1 MSALHLR
8 NYWERYE
15 SSMKNIIGKITACIV
30 VFIVTLF
37 VSSGI
42 YNKGNEEQT
51 TSMGKASLPLVHIT
65 TEGIAYNYLHGLK
78 QEMDGSFFRDTI
90 TPLGEG
96 RTLSFVVD
104 KYGNTIEEISF
115 EVRSIDGTRLVER
128 TKVSDYDDKGDRI
141 RAKVTIKDLIE
152 AGVEYNWILM
162 LRIGDETV
170 RYYTRIIDGD
180 GYHTYDKLSFVKDFH
195 DKTFDKEQARD
206 LVTYMESNT
215 RGDNTTLSLVDIHC
229 SLNQVTWADLNVS
242 QITEPQI
249 VISEIETQTASIRM
263 NYRVQ
268 TIEGTK
274 RDEYNV
280 VEFFRIRYT
289 PDRTY
294 LLDYERTMNQIFDPE
309 ADVYGSSK
317 IMLGIRD
324 SEVQMMESDGGSN
337 LAFVNENQL
346 FCYHAADKK
355 MAYLFSFYDGDDPR
369 SNYDN
374 HDIKILNVDETEN
387 VQFMVYGYMNRGLH
401 EGSIGVQVCTY
412 NGMLNTV
419 EELIFIPYNKSY
431 STLKTDMEQL
441 SYINRNEIFYI
452 YLDGSILAINLRDRS
467 CEEIAQNLQQGSF
480 QVSDTNRMLVWQ
492 NSADAYDCTKLIL
505 MDLNTGDTQEID
517 TSGDNRLLPLGFI
530 EEDLIY
536 GVAQYEDIRM
546 DFSGSVTFPMNT
558 VYIQN
563 ERGDIIKTY
572 SREGIYVTDAE
583 VEDNLITLTRVVRQE
598 DGSYSSTADDQ
609 IVNNLVEEKGCN
621 SSEVVVTQTY
631 EKIVQLVLKNAMETK
646 KPKNTKPLQVLFE
659 GSRELVVEV
668 GNPVSRYYVYG
679 RYGIDGT
686 FTHEAEAINL
696 AYSISGTVVNQNG
709 DYIWKRT
716 TRSTRNQIMAIT
728 GKQRGEG
735 NSDLAVCLETILE
748 FCGSIKNVQPML
760 DRGKTVRQILE
771 ENIKGVTVLDLR
783 GVSLDAT
790 LYYVNQDI
798 PVLVSLEDGSA
809 MLVIG
814 FNELNIVVMN
824 PETGTVYKMGMSDA
838 AELFRQNGNMFVTY
852 LKEK

>member
-1 MSALHLR
+1 
-8 NYWERYE
+8 
-15 SSMKNIIGKITACIV
+15 MKKIIGKLAVCIV
-30 VFIVTLF
+30 VFIITLF

-42 YNKGNEEQT
+42 YNKGNEELT
-51 TSMGKASLPLVHIT
+51 TSMAQASLPLVHIT
-65 TEGIAYNYLHGLK
+65 TRGISYNYLRGLK

-104 KYGNTIEEISF
+104 KYGNEISEISF
-115 EVRSIDGTRLVER
+115 EVRSIDGTRLVEK
-128 TKVSDYDDKGDRI
+128 TKVDDYSDKGDSI
-141 RAKVTIKDLIE
+141 QANITIKDLIE
-152 AGVEYNWILM
+152 PGVEYNWILM
-162 LRIGDETV
+162 LKIGNDTV
-170 RYYTRIIDGD
+170 RYYTRIIDSD
-180 GYHTYDKLSFVKDFH
+180 AYYAYEKLRFVKDFH
-195 DKTFDKEQARD
+195 DKTFDKEQAKD
-206 LVTYMESNT
+206 LAMYMESNT
-215 RGDNTTLSLVDIHC
+215 RGDNTILSHVDIHC
-229 SLNQVTWADLNVS
+229 SLNQVSWANLNVS
-242 QITEPQI
+242 QISEPQI

-263 NYRVQ
+263 SYRVQ
-268 TIEGTK
+268 TIEGKK

-294 LLDYERTMNQIFDPE
+294 LLDYERSMNQIFDPE
-309 ADVYGSSK
+309 ADVYGSNK

-355 MAYLFSFYDGDDPR
+355 LAYLFSFYDGDDPR

-387 VQFMVYGYMNRGLH
+387 VRFMVYGYMNRGMH
-401 EGSIGVQVCTY
+401 EGSIGVQVCEY

-419 EELIFIPYNKSY
+419 EELIFIPYNKAY
-431 STLKTDMEQL
+431 ATLKTDMEQL
-441 SYINRNEIFYI
+441 SFINKNGVFYI
-452 YLDGSILAINLRDRS
+452 YLDGSILAVDLMNRA
-467 CEEIAQNLQQGSF
+467 CEEIAQGLQQGSF

-505 MDLNTGDTQEID
+505 TDLNTGETQEIEAAD
-517 TSGDNRLLPLGFI
+517 DGRILPLGFI

-536 GVAQYEDIRM
+536 GVAQYEDIQM
-546 DFSGSVTFPMNT
+546 DFSGSVTFPMS
-558 VYIQN
+558 VVFIQD
-563 ERGDIIKTY
+563 EHGKILKTY
-572 SREGIYVTDAE
+572 SRENVYVTDAS
-583 VEDNLITLTRVVRQE
+583 VEENLITLSRVVRQE
-598 DGSYSSTADDQ
+598 DGSYTATTDDQ
-609 IVNNLVEEKGCN
+609 IVNNLVEESGYN
-621 SSEVVVTQTY
+621 SSELVATQTY
-631 EKIVQLVLKNAMETK
+631 EKIVQIVLKNAMETK

-659 GSRELVVEV
+659 GSREIAVEIE
-668 GNPVSRYYVYG
+668 NPVSRYYVYG

-696 AYSISGTVVNQNG
+696 AYNISGTVVNQNG

-728 GKQRGEG
+728 GKQHSDA

-771 ENIKGVTVLDLR
+771 ENINDATVLDLR
-783 GVSLDAT
+783 GVSLDAI

-798 PVLVSLEDGSA
+798 PVLVLLENDSA

-814 FNELNIVVMN
+814 FNELNVVVMD
-824 PETGTVYKMGMSDA
+824 PKTGSVYKVGMNDA
-838 AELFRQNGNMFVTY
+838 TNMFRQNGNVFITY
-852 LKEK
+852 MRKK

>member
-1 MSALHLR
+1 
-8 NYWERYE
+8 
-15 SSMKNIIGKITACIV
+15 MKNAISKVIV
-30 VFIVTLF
+30 CFAVFILTLF
-37 VSSGI
+37 VSSSI
-42 YNKGNEEQT
+42 YNKGNEELT
-51 TSMGKASLPLVHIT
+51 TSMAQASLPLVHFT
-65 TEGIAYNYLHGLK
+65 TDKISYNYLHGLR

-104 KYGNTIEEISF
+104 KYGNEISEISF

-128 TKVSDYDDKGDRI
+128 TKVSDYSDKGDSI
-141 RAKVTIKDLIE
+141 QASVTIKDLIE
-152 AGVEYNWILM
+152 PGVEYNWILM
-162 LRIGDETV
+162 LRIGNETV
-170 RYYTRIIDGD
+170 RYYTRIIDSED
-180 GYHTYDKLSFVKDFH
+180 YHTYEKLNFVKDFH
-195 DKTFDKEQARD
+195 DKTFDKEQAKD
-206 LVTYMESNT
+206 LVTYMESNA
-215 RGDNTTLSLVDIHC
+215 RGDNTTLSHVDIHC
-229 SLNQVTWADLNVS
+229 SLKQVTWADLNVT
-242 QITEPQI
+242 QISEPHI
-249 VISEIETQTASIRM
+249 IISEIDTQTASIRM

-268 TIEGTK
+268 TLEGKK

-294 LLDYERTMNQIFDPE
+294 LLDYERSMNQLFDAD
-309 ADVYGSSK
+309 ADVYGSNR
-317 IMLGIRD
+317 IMLGIRE

-374 HDIKILNVDETEN
+374 HSIKILNVDETEN
-387 VQFMVYGYMNRGLH
+387 VWFMVYGYMNRGTH
-401 EGSIGVQVCTY
+401 EGSIGVQVCEY

-441 SYINRNEIFYI
+441 SFIDKNGVFYI
-452 YLDGSILAINLRDRS
+452 YLDGSILAINLMS
-467 CEEIAQNLQQGSF
+467 LTCEEIAGNLQQGSF

-505 MDLNTGDTQEID
+505 MDLNTGETQEIEATD
-517 TSGDNRLLPLGFI
+517 GGRILPLAFI

-536 GVAQYEDIRM
+536 GVARYEDIRM
-546 DFSGSVTFPMNT
+546 DFSGSVTFPMNI
-558 VYIQN
+558 VYIRD
-563 ERGDIIKTY
+563 ERGNILKTY
-572 SREGIYVTDAE
+572 SREGVYVTDVS
-583 VEDNLITLTRVVRQE
+583 VEDNLVTLMRVVRQE
-598 DGSYSSTADDQ
+598 DGNYAATADDQ
-609 IVNNLVEEKGCN
+609 IVNNLVEDSGYN
-621 SSEVVVTQTY
+621 SSEVVATQTY
-631 EKIVQLVLKNAMETK
+631 EKIVQLVLKNGLETN

-659 GSRELVVEV
+659 GSRELAIEV
-668 GNPVSRYYVYG
+668 ANPVSRYYVYG

-728 GKQRGEG
+728 GRQRSEG

-760 DRGKTVRQILE
+760 DRGRTVRQILE
-771 ENIKGVTVLDLR
+771 ENISDAVMLDLQ
-783 GVSLDAT
+783 GVSLDAI

-798 PVLVSLEDGSA
+798 PVLVLLEDGSA

-814 FNELNIVVMN
+814 FNELNVVVMN
-824 PETGTVYKMGMSDA
+824 PETGTVYKVGMNDA
-838 AELFRQNGNMFVTY
+838 TNLFRENGNMFVTY
-852 LKEK
+852 LRKR

>member
-1 MSALHLR
+1 
-8 NYWERYE
+8 
-15 SSMKNIIGKITACIV
+15 MKKIIGKLAVCIV
-30 VFIVTLF
+30 VFIITLF

-42 YNKGNEEQT
+42 YNKGNEELT
-51 TSMGKASLPLVHIT
+51 TSMAQASLPLVHIT
-65 TEGIAYNYLHGLK
+65 TRGISYNYLRGLK

-104 KYGNTIEEISF
+104 KYGNEISEISF
-115 EVRSIDGTRLVER
+115 EVRSIDGTRLVEK
-128 TKVSDYDDKGDRI
+128 TKVDDYSDKGDSI
-141 RAKVTIKDLIE
+141 QANITIKDLIE
-152 AGVEYNWILM
+152 PGVEYNWILM
-162 LRIGDETV
+162 LKVGNDTV
-170 RYYTRIIDGD
+170 RYYTRIIDSD
-180 GYHTYDKLSFVKDFH
+180 AYYAYEKLRFVKDFH
-195 DKTFDKEQARD
+195 DKTFDKEQAKD
-206 LVTYMESNT
+206 LAMYMESNT
-215 RGDNTTLSLVDIHC
+215 RGDNTILSHVDIHC
-229 SLNQVTWADLNVS
+229 SLNQVSWANLNVS
-242 QITEPQI
+242 QISEPQI

-263 NYRVQ
+263 SYRVQ
-268 TIEGTK
+268 TIEGKK

-294 LLDYERTMNQIFDPE
+294 LLDYERSMNQIFDPE
-309 ADVYGSSK
+309 ADVYGSNK

-355 MAYLFSFYDGDDPR
+355 LAYLFSFYDGDDPR

-387 VQFMVYGYMNRGLH
+387 VRFMVYGYMNRGMH
-401 EGSIGVQVCTY
+401 EGSIGVQVCEY

-419 EELIFIPYNKSY
+419 EELIFIPYNKAY
-431 STLKTDMEQL
+431 ATLKTDMEQL
-441 SYINRNEIFYI
+441 SFINKNGVFYI
-452 YLDGSILAINLRDRS
+452 YLDGSILAVDLMNRA
-467 CEEIAQNLQQGSF
+467 CEEIAQGLQQGSF

-505 MDLNTGDTQEID
+505 TDLNTGETQEIEAAD
-517 TSGDNRLLPLGFI
+517 DGRILPLGFI

-536 GVAQYEDIRM
+536 GVAQYEDIQM
-546 DFSGSVTFPMNT
+546 DFSGSVTFPMS
-558 VYIQN
+558 VVFIQD
-563 ERGDIIKTY
+563 EHGKILKTY
-572 SREGIYVTDAE
+572 SRENVYVTDAS
-583 VEDNLITLTRVVRQE
+583 VEENLITLSRVVRQE
-598 DGSYSSTADDQ
+598 DGSYTATTDDQ
-609 IVNNLVEEKGCN
+609 IVNNLVEESGYN
-621 SSEVVVTQTY
+621 SSELVATQTY
-631 EKIVQLVLKNAMETK
+631 EKIVQIVLKNAMETK

-659 GSRELVVEV
+659 GSREIAVEIE
-668 GNPVSRYYVYG
+668 NPVSRYYVYG

-696 AYSISGTVVNQNG
+696 AYNISGTVVNQNG

-728 GKQRGEG
+728 GKQHSDA

-771 ENIKGVTVLDLR
+771 ENINDATVLDLR
-783 GVSLDAT
+783 GVSLDAI

-798 PVLVSLEDGSA
+798 PVLVLLENDSA

-814 FNELNIVVMN
+814 FNELNVVVMD
-824 PETGTVYKMGMSDA
+824 PKTGSVYKVGMNDA
-838 AELFRQNGNMFVTY
+838 TNMFRQNGNVFITY
-852 LKEK
+852 MRKK

>member
-1 MSALHLR
+1 
-8 NYWERYE
+8 
-15 SSMKNIIGKITACIV
+15 MKKIIGRLAVCIV
-30 VFIVTLF
+30 VFIITLF

-42 YNKGNEEQT
+42 YNKGNEELT
-51 TSMGKASLPLVHIT
+51 TSMAQASLPLVHIT
-65 TEGIAYNYLHGLK
+65 TRGISYNYLRGLK

-104 KYGNTIEEISF
+104 KYGNEISEISF
-115 EVRSIDGTRLVER
+115 EVRSIDGTRLVEK
-128 TKVSDYDDKGDRI
+128 TKVDDYSDKGDSI
-141 RAKVTIKDLIE
+141 QANITIKDLIE
-152 AGVEYNWILM
+152 PGVEYNWILM
-162 LRIGDETV
+162 LKIGNDTV
-170 RYYTRIIDGD
+170 RYYTRIIDSD
-180 GYHTYDKLSFVKDFH
+180 AYYTYEKLRFVKDFH
-195 DKTFDKEQARD
+195 DKTFDKEQAKD
-206 LVTYMESNT
+206 LAMYMESNT
-215 RGDNTTLSLVDIHC
+215 RGDNTILSHVDIHC
-229 SLNQVTWADLNVS
+229 SLNQVSWANLNVS
-242 QITEPQI
+242 QISEPQI

-263 NYRVQ
+263 SYRVQ
-268 TIEGTK
+268 TIEGKK

-294 LLDYERTMNQIFDPE
+294 LLDYERSMNQIFDPE
-309 ADVYGSSK
+309 ADVYGSNK

-355 MAYLFSFYDGDDPR
+355 LAYLFSFYDGDDPR

-387 VQFMVYGYMNRGLH
+387 VRFMVYGYMNRGMH
-401 EGSIGVQVCTY
+401 EGSIGVQVCEY

-419 EELIFIPYNKSY
+419 EELIFIPYNKAY
-431 STLKTDMEQL
+431 ATLKTDMEQL
-441 SYINRNEIFYI
+441 SFINKNGVFYI
-452 YLDGSILAINLRDRS
+452 YLDGSILAVDLMNRT
-467 CEEIAQNLQQGSF
+467 CEEIAQGLQQGSF

-505 MDLNTGDTQEID
+505 TDLNTGETQEIEAAD
-517 TSGDNRLLPLGFI
+517 DGRILPLGFI

-536 GVAQYEDIRM
+536 GVAQYEDIQM
-546 DFSGSVTFPMNT
+546 DFSGSVTFPMS
-558 VYIQN
+558 VVFIQD
-563 ERGDIIKTY
+563 EHGKILKSY
-572 SREGIYVTDAE
+572 SREDVYVTDAS
-583 VEDNLITLTRVVRQE
+583 VEENLITLSRVVRQE
-598 DGSYSSTADDQ
+598 DGSYTATTDDQ
-609 IVNNLVEEKGCN
+609 IVNNLVEESGYN
-621 SSEVVVTQTY
+621 SSELVATQTY
-631 EKIVQLVLKNAMETK
+631 EKIVQIVLKNAMETK

-659 GSRELVVEV
+659 GSREIAVEIE
-668 GNPVSRYYVYG
+668 NPVSRYYVYG

-696 AYSISGTVVNQNG
+696 AYNISGTVVNQNG

-728 GKQRGEG
+728 GKQHSDA

-771 ENIKGVTVLDLR
+771 ENINDATVLDLR
-783 GVSLDAT
+783 GVSLDAI

-798 PVLVSLEDGSA
+798 PVLVLLENDSA

-814 FNELNIVVMN
+814 FNELNVVVMD
-824 PETGTVYKMGMSDA
+824 PKTGSVYKVGMNDA
-838 AELFRQNGNMFVTY
+838 TNMFRQNGNVFITY
-852 LKEK
+852 MRKK

>member
-1 MSALHLR
+1 M
-8 NYWERYE
+8 
-15 SSMKNIIGKITACIV
+15 
-30 VFIVTLF
+30 
-37 VSSGI
+37 
-42 YNKGNEEQT
+42 
-51 TSMGKASLPLVHIT
+51 
-65 TEGIAYNYLHGLK
+65 
-78 QEMDGSFFRDTI
+78 
-90 TPLGEG
+90 
-96 RTLSFVVD
+96 VD
-104 KYGNTIEEISF
+104 KYGNEISEISF

-128 TKVSDYDDKGDRI
+128 TKVSDYSDKGDSI
-141 RAKVTIKDLIE
+141 QASVTIKDLIE
-152 AGVEYNWILM
+152 PGVEYNWILM
-162 LRIGDETV
+162 LRIGNETV
-170 RYYTRIIDGD
+170 RYYTRIIDSED
-180 GYHTYDKLSFVKDFH
+180 YHTYEKLNFVKDFH
-195 DKTFDKEQARD
+195 DKTFDKEQAKD
-206 LVTYMESNT
+206 LVTYMESNA
-215 RGDNTTLSLVDIHC
+215 RGDNTTLSHVDIHC
-229 SLNQVTWADLNVS
+229 SLKQVTWADLNVT
-242 QITEPQI
+242 QISEPHI
-249 VISEIETQTASIRM
+249 IISEIDTQTASIRM

-268 TIEGTK
+268 TLEGKK

-294 LLDYERTMNQIFDPE
+294 LLDYERSMNQLFDAD
-309 ADVYGSSK
+309 ADVYGSNR
-317 IMLGIRD
+317 IMLGIRE

-374 HDIKILNVDETEN
+374 HSIKILNVDETEN
-387 VQFMVYGYMNRGLH
+387 VWFMVYGYMNRGTH
-401 EGSIGVQVCTY
+401 EGSIGVQVCEY

-441 SYINRNEIFYI
+441 SFIDKNGVFYI
-452 YLDGSILAINLRDRS
+452 YLDGSILAINLMS
-467 CEEIAQNLQQGSF
+467 LTCEEIAGNLQQGSF

-505 MDLNTGDTQEID
+505 MDLNTGETQEIEATD
-517 TSGDNRLLPLGFI
+517 GGRILPLAFI

-536 GVAQYEDIRM
+536 GVARYEDIRM
-546 DFSGSVTFPMNT
+546 DFSGSVTFPMNI
-558 VYIQN
+558 VYIRD
-563 ERGDIIKTY
+563 ERGNILKTY
-572 SREGIYVTDAE
+572 SREGVYVTDVS
-583 VEDNLITLTRVVRQE
+583 VEDNLVTLMRVVRQE
-598 DGSYSSTADDQ
+598 DGNYAATADDQ
-609 IVNNLVEEKGCN
+609 IVNNLVEDSGYN
-621 SSEVVVTQTY
+621 SSEVVATQTY
-631 EKIVQLVLKNAMETK
+631 EKIVQLVLKNGLETN

-659 GSRELVVEV
+659 GSRELAIEV
-668 GNPVSRYYVYG
+668 ANPVSRYYVYG

-728 GKQRGEG
+728 GRQRSEG

-760 DRGKTVRQILE
+760 DRGRTVRQILE
-771 ENIKGVTVLDLR
+771 ENISDAVMLDLQ
-783 GVSLDAT
+783 GVSLDAI

-798 PVLVSLEDGSA
+798 PVLVLLEDGSA

-814 FNELNIVVMN
+814 FNELNVVVMN
-824 PETGTVYKMGMSDA
+824 PETGTVYKVGMNDA
-838 AELFRQNGNMFVTY
+838 TNLFRENGNMFVTY
-852 LKEK
+852 LRKR

>member
-1 MSALHLR
+1 
-8 NYWERYE
+8 
-15 SSMKNIIGKITACIV
+15 MKKIIGRLAVCIV
-30 VFIVTLF
+30 VFIITLF

-42 YNKGNEEQT
+42 YNKGNEELT
-51 TSMGKASLPLVHIT
+51 TSMAQASLPLVHIT
-65 TEGIAYNYLHGLK
+65 TRGISYNYLRGLK

-104 KYGNTIEEISF
+104 KYGNEISEISF
-115 EVRSIDGTRLVER
+115 EVRSIDGTRLVEK
-128 TKVSDYDDKGDRI
+128 TKVDDYSDKGDSI
-141 RAKVTIKDLIE
+141 QANITIKDLIE
-152 AGVEYNWILM
+152 PGVEYNWILM
-162 LRIGDETV
+162 LKIGNDTV
-170 RYYTRIIDGD
+170 RYYTRIIDSD
-180 GYHTYDKLSFVKDFH
+180 AYYTYEKLRFVKDFH
-195 DKTFDKEQARD
+195 DKTFDKEQAKD
-206 LVTYMESNT
+206 LAMYMESNT
-215 RGDNTTLSLVDIHC
+215 RGDNTILSHVDIHC
-229 SLNQVTWADLNVS
+229 SLNQVSWANLNVS
-242 QITEPQI
+242 QISEPQI

-263 NYRVQ
+263 SYRVQ
-268 TIEGTK
+268 TIEGKK

-294 LLDYERTMNQIFDPE
+294 LLDYERSMNQIFDPE
-309 ADVYGSSK
+309 ADVYGSNK

-355 MAYLFSFYDGDDPR
+355 LAYLFSFYDGDDPR

-387 VQFMVYGYMNRGLH
+387 VRFMVYGYMNRGMH
-401 EGSIGVQVCTY
+401 EGSIGVQVCEY

-419 EELIFIPYNKSY
+419 EELIFIPYNKAY
-431 STLKTDMEQL
+431 ATLKTDMEQL
-441 SYINRNEIFYI
+441 SFINKNGVFYI
-452 YLDGSILAINLRDRS
+452 YLDGSILAVDLMNRT
-467 CEEIAQNLQQGSF
+467 CEEIAQGLQQGSF

-505 MDLNTGDTQEID
+505 TDLNTGETQEIEAAD
-517 TSGDNRLLPLGFI
+517 DGRILPLGFI

-536 GVAQYEDIRM
+536 GVAQYEDIQM
-546 DFSGSVTFPMNT
+546 DFSGSVTFPMS
-558 VYIQN
+558 VVFIQD
-563 ERGDIIKTY
+563 EHGKILKSY
-572 SREGIYVTDAE
+572 SRENVYVTDAS
-583 VEDNLITLTRVVRQE
+583 VEENLITLSRVVRQE
-598 DGSYSSTADDQ
+598 DGSYTATTDDQ
-609 IVNNLVEEKGCN
+609 IVNNLVEESGYN
-621 SSEVVVTQTY
+621 SSELVATQTY
-631 EKIVQLVLKNAMETK
+631 EKIVQIVLKNAMETK

-659 GSRELVVEV
+659 GSREIAVEIE
-668 GNPVSRYYVYG
+668 NPVSRYYVYG

-696 AYSISGTVVNQNG
+696 AYNISGTVVNQNG

-716 TRSTRNQIMAIT
+716 TRSTRNQIMTIT
-728 GKQRGEG
+728 GKQHSDA

-771 ENIKGVTVLDLR
+771 ENINDATVLDLR
-783 GVSLDAT
+783 GVSLDAI

-798 PVLVSLEDGSA
+798 PVLVLLENDSA

-814 FNELNIVVMN
+814 FNELNVVVMD
-824 PETGTVYKMGMSDA
+824 PKTGSVYKVGMNDA
-838 AELFRQNGNMFVTY
+838 TNMFRQNGNVFITY
-852 LKEK
+852 MRKK

>member
-1 MSALHLR
+1 
-8 NYWERYE
+8 
-15 SSMKNIIGKITACIV
+15 MKKVIGKLAACIV
-30 VFIVTLF
+30 VFIITLF

-42 YNKGNEEQT
+42 YNKGNEELT
-51 TSMGKASLPLVHIT
+51 TSMAQASLPLVHIT
-65 TEGIAYNYLHGLK
+65 TRGIAYNYLHGLK

-104 KYGNTIEEISF
+104 KYGNEINEISF

-128 TKVSDYDDKGDRI
+128 TKVSDYSDKGDSI
-141 RAKVTIKDLIE
+141 QANVTIKDLIE
-152 AGVEYNWILM
+152 PGVEYNWILM
-162 LRIGDETV
+162 LKVGNDTV
-170 RYYTRIIDGD
+170 RYYTRIIDGEE
-180 GYHTYDKLSFVKDFH
+180 YHANEKLSFVKEFH
-195 DKTFDKEQARD
+195 DKTFDKEQAKD
-206 LVTYMESNT
+206 LAMYMESNT
-215 RGDNTTLSLVDIHC
+215 RGDNTILSHVDIHC

-242 QITEPQI
+242 QISEPQI
-249 VISEIETQTASIRM
+249 IISEIETQTASIRM
-263 NYRVQ
+263 SYRVQ
-268 TIEGTK
+268 TIEGKK

-294 LLDYERTMNQIFDPE
+294 LLDYERSMNQIFDPE
-309 ADVYGSSK
+309 ADVYGSNK

-324 SEVQMMESDGGSN
+324 SAVQMMESDGGSN

-355 MAYLFSFYDGDDPR
+355 MAYLFSFYDEDDAR

-387 VQFMVYGYMNRGLH
+387 VRFMVYGYMNRGMH
-401 EGSIGVQVCTY
+401 EGSIGVQVCEY

-419 EELIFIPYNKSY
+419 EELIFISYNKAY
-431 STLKTDMEQL
+431 ATLKTDMEQL
-441 SYINRNEIFYI
+441 SYINRNGVFYI
-452 YLDGSILAINLRDRS
+452 YLDGSILAINLMDRT

-480 QVSDTNRMLVWQ
+480 QVSDTNKMLVWQ

-505 MDLNTGDTQEID
+505 MDLNTGETQEIE
-517 TSGDNRLLPLGFI
+517 TSGDGRILPLGFI

-536 GVAQYEDIRM
+536 GVARYEDIQM
-546 DFSGSVTFPMNT
+546 DFSGSVTFPMNM
-558 VYIQN
+558 VYIQDEN
-563 ERGDIIKTY
+563 GKILKTY
-572 SREGIYVTDAE
+572 DRENIYVTDAS
-583 VEDNLITLTRVVRQE
+583 VEENLITLTRVVKQE
-598 DGSYSSTADDQ
+598 DGSYAATTDDQ
-609 IVNNLVEEKGCN
+609 IVNNLVEQSGYN
-621 SSEVVVTQTY
+621 SSELVVTQTY

-659 GSRELVVEV
+659 GSRELVVDVE
-668 GNPVSRYYVYG
+668 NPVSRYYVYG

-728 GKQRGEG
+728 GSQRSEG
-735 NSDLAVCLETILE
+735 SSDLAVCLETILE

-771 ENIKGVTVLDLR
+771 ENINAAMVLDLR
-783 GVSLDAT
+783 GVSLDAI

-798 PVLVSLEDGSA
+798 PVLVSLEDDSA

-814 FNELNIVVMN
+814 FNELNVVVMN
-824 PETGTVYKMGMSDA
+824 PETGSVYKVGMNDA
-838 AELFRQNGNMFVTY
+838 TNMFRQNGNMFMTY
-852 LKEK
+852 LRKK

>member
-1 MSALHLR
+1 
-8 NYWERYE
+8 
-15 SSMKNIIGKITACIV
+15 MKKIISKLAACIV
-30 VFIVTLF
+30 VFILTFF

-42 YNKGNEEQT
+42 YNKGNEELT
-51 TSMGKASLPLVHIT
+51 TSMAQASLPLVHFT
-65 TEGIAYNYLHGLK
+65 TNGIAYNYLHGLR

-104 KYGNTIEEISF
+104 KYGNEISEISF

-128 TKVSDYDDKGDRI
+128 TKVSSYNDKGDTIQAR
-141 RAKVTIKDLIE
+141 VTIKDLIE
-152 AGVEYNWILM
+152 TGVEYNWILM
-162 LRIGDETV
+162 LKVGDETV
-170 RYYTRIIDGD
+170 RYYTRIIDSED
-180 GYHTYDKLSFVKDFH
+180 YHAYEKLSFVRDFH
-195 DKTFDKEQARD
+195 DKTFDKEQAKD
-206 LVTYMESNT
+206 LVTYMESNA
-215 RGDNTTLSLVDIHC
+215 RGDNTTLSHVDIHC
-229 SLNQVTWADLNVS
+229 SLKQVTWADLNVS
-242 QITEPQI
+242 QISEPHI

-268 TIEGTK
+268 TLEGTK

-294 LLDYERTMNQIFDPE
+294 LLDYERSMNQLFDAD
-309 ADVYGSSK
+309 ADVYGSNR

-374 HDIKILNVDETEN
+374 HSIKILNVDETEN
-387 VQFMVYGYMNRGLH
+387 VWFMVYGYMNRGTH
-401 EGSIGVQVCTY
+401 EGNIGVQVCEY

-441 SYINRNEIFYI
+441 SFIDKKGVFYI
-452 YLDGSILAINLRDRS
+452 YLDGSILAIDLMS
-467 CEEIAQNLQQGSF
+467 QTCEEIAGNLQQGSF
-480 QVSDTNRMLVWQ
+480 QVSNTNRMLVWQ

-505 MDLNTGDTQEID
+505 MDLNTGETQEIEA
-517 TSGDNRLLPLGFI
+517 SGDGRILPLGFI

-536 GVAQYEDIRM
+536 GVAQYGDIRM
-546 DFSGSVTFPMNT
+546 DFSGSVTFPMNV
-558 VYIQN
+558 VYIQD
-563 ERGDIIKTY
+563 ERGNILKTY
-572 SREGIYVTDAE
+572 SRADIYVTDVS
-583 VEDNLITLTRVVRQE
+583 VEDNLVTLTRVVKQE
-598 DGSYSSTADDQ
+598 DGSYVSTTDDQ
-609 IVNNLVEEKGCN
+609 IVNNLVEESGYN

-631 EKIVQLVLKNAMETK
+631 EKIVQLVLKNGLETK

-659 GSRELVVEV
+659 GSRELAIEVE
-668 GNPVSRYYVYG
+668 NPVSRYYVYG

-709 DYIWKRT
+709 DYVWKRT
-716 TRSTRNQIMAIT
+716 TRSTRNQIMAII

-760 DRGKTVRQILE
+760 DRGRTVRQILE
-771 ENIKGVTVLDLR
+771 ENISDATVLDLR
-783 GVSLDAT
+783 GVSLDAI

-798 PVLVSLEDGSA
+798 PALVSLEDGSA

-814 FNELNIVVMN
+814 FNELNVVVMN
-824 PETGTVYKMGMSDA
+824 PETGTVYKVGMNDA
-838 AELFRQNGNMFVTY
+838 TNLFRENGNMFVTY
-852 LKEK
+852 IRK

>member
-1 MSALHLR
+1 MR
-8 NYWERYE
+8 
-15 SSMKNIIGKITACIV
+15 KIISKLAVCIV
-30 VFIVTLF
+30 VFILTLF
-37 VSSGI
+37 VSSSI
-42 YNKGNEEQT
+42 YNKGNEELT
-51 TSMGKASLPLVHIT
+51 TSMAQASLPLVHFT
-65 TEGIAYNYLHGLK
+65 TDKISYNYLHGLR

-104 KYGNTIEEISF
+104 KYGNEISEISF

-128 TKVSDYDDKGDRI
+128 TKVSDYSDKGDSI
-141 RAKVTIKDLIE
+141 QASVTIKDLIE
-152 AGVEYNWILM
+152 PGVEYNWILM
-162 LRIGDETV
+162 LRIGNETV
-170 RYYTRIIDGD
+170 RYYTRIIDSED
-180 GYHTYDKLSFVKDFH
+180 YHTYEKLNFVKDFH
-195 DKTFDKEQARD
+195 DKTFDKEQAKD
-206 LVTYMESNT
+206 LVTYMESNA
-215 RGDNTTLSLVDIHC
+215 RGDNTTLSHVDIHC
-229 SLNQVTWADLNVS
+229 SLKQVTWADLNVT
-242 QITEPQI
+242 QISEPHI
-249 VISEIETQTASIRM
+249 IISEIDTQTASIRM

-268 TIEGTK
+268 TLEGKK

-294 LLDYERTMNQIFDPE
+294 LLDYERSMNQLFDAD
-309 ADVYGSSK
+309 ADVYGSNR
-317 IMLGIRD
+317 IMLGIRE

-374 HDIKILNVDETEN
+374 HSIKILNVDETEN
-387 VQFMVYGYMNRGLH
+387 VWFMVYGYMNRGTH
-401 EGSIGVQVCTY
+401 EGSIGVQVCEY

-441 SYINRNEIFYI
+441 SFIDKNGVFYI
-452 YLDGSILAINLRDRS
+452 YLDGSILAINLMS
-467 CEEIAQNLQQGSF
+467 LTCEEIAGNLQQGSF

-505 MDLNTGDTQEID
+505 MDLNTGETQEIEATD
-517 TSGDNRLLPLGFI
+517 GGRILPLAFI

-536 GVAQYEDIRM
+536 GVARYEDIRM
-546 DFSGSVTFPMNT
+546 DFSGSVTFPMNI
-558 VYIQN
+558 VYIRD
-563 ERGDIIKTY
+563 ERGNILKTY
-572 SREGIYVTDAE
+572 SREGVYVTDVS
-583 VEDNLITLTRVVRQE
+583 VEDNLVTLMRVVRQE
-598 DGSYSSTADDQ
+598 DGNYAATADDQ
-609 IVNNLVEEKGCN
+609 IVNNLVEDSGYN
-621 SSEVVVTQTY
+621 SSEVVATQTY
-631 EKIVQLVLKNAMETK
+631 EKIVQLVLKNGLETN

-659 GSRELVVEV
+659 GSRELAIEVES
-668 GNPVSRYYVYG
+668 PVSRYYVYG

-728 GKQRGEG
+728 GRQRSEG

-760 DRGKTVRQILE
+760 DRGRTVRQILE
-771 ENIKGVTVLDLR
+771 ENISDAMVLDLR

-798 PVLVSLEDGSA
+798 PVLALLEDGSA

-814 FNELNIVVMN
+814 FNELNVVVMN
-824 PETGTVYKMGMSDA
+824 PETGTVYKVGMNDA
-838 AELFRQNGNMFVTY
+838 TNLFRENGNMFVTY
-852 LKEK
+852 LRKR

>member
-1 MSALHLR
+1 MR
-8 NYWERYE
+8 
-15 SSMKNIIGKITACIV
+15 KIISKLAVCIV
-30 VFIVTLF
+30 VFILTLF
-37 VSSGI
+37 VSSSI
-42 YNKGNEEQT
+42 YNKGNEELT
-51 TSMGKASLPLVHIT
+51 TSMAQASLPLVHFT
-65 TEGIAYNYLHGLK
+65 TDKISYNYLHGLR

-104 KYGNTIEEISF
+104 KYGNEISEISF

-128 TKVSDYDDKGDRI
+128 TKVSDYSDKGDSI
-141 RAKVTIKDLIE
+141 QASVTIKDLIE
-152 AGVEYNWILM
+152 PGVEYNWILM
-162 LRIGDETV
+162 LRIGNETV
-170 RYYTRIIDGD
+170 RYYTRIIDSED
-180 GYHTYDKLSFVKDFH
+180 YHTYEKLNFVKDFH
-195 DKTFDKEQARD
+195 DKTFDKEQAKD
-206 LVTYMESNT
+206 LVTYMESNA
-215 RGDNTTLSLVDIHC
+215 RGDNTTLSHVDIHC
-229 SLNQVTWADLNVS
+229 SLKQVTWADLNVT
-242 QITEPQI
+242 QISEPHI
-249 VISEIETQTASIRM
+249 IISEIDTQTASIRM

-268 TIEGTK
+268 TLEGKK

-294 LLDYERTMNQIFDPE
+294 LLDYERSMNQLFDAD
-309 ADVYGSSK
+309 ADVYGSNR
-317 IMLGIRD
+317 IMLGIRE

-374 HDIKILNVDETEN
+374 HSIKILNVDETEN
-387 VQFMVYGYMNRGLH
+387 VWFMVYGYMNRGTH
-401 EGSIGVQVCTY
+401 EGSIGVQVCEY

-441 SYINRNEIFYI
+441 SFIDKNGVFYI
-452 YLDGSILAINLRDRS
+452 YLDGSILAINLMS
-467 CEEIAQNLQQGSF
+467 LTCEEIAGNLQQGSF

-505 MDLNTGDTQEID
+505 MDLNTGETQEIEATD
-517 TSGDNRLLPLGFI
+517 GGRILPLAFI

-536 GVAQYEDIRM
+536 GVARYEDIRM
-546 DFSGSVTFPMNT
+546 DFSGSVTFPMNI
-558 VYIQN
+558 VYIRD
-563 ERGDIIKTY
+563 ERGNILKTY
-572 SREGIYVTDAE
+572 SREGVYVTDVS
-583 VEDNLITLTRVVRQE
+583 VEDNLVTLMRVVRQE
-598 DGSYSSTADDQ
+598 DGNYAATADDQ
-609 IVNNLVEEKGCN
+609 IVNNLVEDSGYN
-621 SSEVVVTQTY
+621 SSEVVATQTY
-631 EKIVQLVLKNAMETK
+631 EKIVQLVLKNGLETN

-659 GSRELVVEV
+659 GSRELAIEV
-668 GNPVSRYYVYG
+668 ANPVSRYYVYG

-728 GKQRGEG
+728 GRQRSEG

-760 DRGKTVRQILE
+760 DRGRTVRQILE
-771 ENIKGVTVLDLR
+771 ENISDAVMLDLQ
-783 GVSLDAT
+783 GVSLDAI

-798 PVLVSLEDGSA
+798 PVLVLLEDGSA

-814 FNELNIVVMN
+814 FNELNVVDMN
-824 PETGTVYKMGMSDA
+824 PETGTVYKVGMNDA
-838 AELFRQNGNMFVTY
+838 TNLFRENGNMFVTY
-852 LKEK
+852 LRKR

>member
-1 MSALHLR
+1 MR
-8 NYWERYE
+8 
-15 SSMKNIIGKITACIV
+15 KIISKLAVCIV
-30 VFIVTLF
+30 VFILTLF
-37 VSSGI
+37 VSSSI
-42 YNKGNEEQT
+42 YNKGNEELT
-51 TSMGKASLPLVHIT
+51 TSMAQASLPLVHFT
-65 TEGIAYNYLHGLK
+65 TDKISYNYLHGLR

-104 KYGNTIEEISF
+104 KYGNEISEISF

-128 TKVSDYDDKGDRI
+128 TKVSDYSDKGDSI
-141 RAKVTIKDLIE
+141 QASVTIKDLIE
-152 AGVEYNWILM
+152 PSVEYNWILM
-162 LRIGDETV
+162 LRIGNETV
-170 RYYTRIIDGD
+170 RYYTRIIDSED
-180 GYHTYDKLSFVKDFH
+180 YHTYEKLNFVKDFH
-195 DKTFDKEQARD
+195 DKTFDKEQAKD
-206 LVTYMESNT
+206 LVTYMESNA
-215 RGDNTTLSLVDIHC
+215 RGDNTTLSHVDIHC
-229 SLNQVTWADLNVS
+229 SLKQVTWADLNVT
-242 QITEPQI
+242 QISEPHI
-249 VISEIETQTASIRM
+249 IISEIDTQTASIRM

-268 TIEGTK
+268 TLEGKK

-294 LLDYERTMNQIFDPE
+294 LLDYERSMNQLFDAD
-309 ADVYGSSK
+309 ADVYGSNR
-317 IMLGIRD
+317 IMLGIRE

-374 HDIKILNVDETEN
+374 HSIKILNVDETEN
-387 VQFMVYGYMNRGLH
+387 VWFMVYGYMNRGMH
-401 EGSIGVQVCTY
+401 EGSIGVQVCEY

-441 SYINRNEIFYI
+441 SFIDKNGVFYI
-452 YLDGSILAINLRDRS
+452 YLDGSILAINLMS
-467 CEEIAQNLQQGSF
+467 LTCEEIAGNLQQGSF

-505 MDLNTGDTQEID
+505 MDLNTGETQEIEATD
-517 TSGDNRLLPLGFI
+517 GGRILPLAFI

-536 GVAQYEDIRM
+536 GVARYEDIRM
-546 DFSGSVTFPMNT
+546 DFSGSVTFPMNI
-558 VYIQN
+558 VYIRD
-563 ERGDIIKTY
+563 ERGNILKTY
-572 SREGIYVTDAE
+572 SREGVYVTDVS
-583 VEDNLITLTRVVRQE
+583 VEDNLVTLMRVVRQE
-598 DGSYSSTADDQ
+598 DGNYAATADDQ
-609 IVNNLVEEKGCN
+609 IVNNLVEDSGYN
-621 SSEVVVTQTY
+621 SSEVVATQTY
-631 EKIVQLVLKNAMETK
+631 EKIVQLVLKNGLETN

-659 GSRELVVEV
+659 GSRELAIEVE
-668 GNPVSRYYVYG
+668 NPVSRYYVYG

-728 GKQRGEG
+728 GRQRSEG

-760 DRGKTVRQILE
+760 DRGRTVRQILE
-771 ENIKGVTVLDLR
+771 ENISDAVMLDLQ
-783 GVSLDAT
+783 GVSLDAI

-798 PVLVSLEDGSA
+798 PVLVLLEDGSA

-824 PETGTVYKMGMSDA
+824 PETGTVYKVGMNDA
-838 AELFRQNGNMFVTY
+838 TNLFRENGNMFVTY
-852 LKEK
+852 LRKR

>member
-1 MSALHLR
+1 MR
-8 NYWERYE
+8 
-15 SSMKNIIGKITACIV
+15 KIISKLAVCIV
-30 VFIVTLF
+30 VFILTLF
-37 VSSGI
+37 VSSSI
-42 YNKGNEEQT
+42 YNKGNEELT
-51 TSMGKASLPLVHIT
+51 TSMAQASLPLVHFT
-65 TEGIAYNYLHGLK
+65 TDKISYNYLHGLR

-104 KYGNTIEEISF
+104 KYGNEISEISF

-128 TKVSDYDDKGDRI
+128 TKVSDYSDKGDSI
-141 RAKVTIKDLIE
+141 QASVTIKDLIE
-152 AGVEYNWILM
+152 SGVEYNWILM
-162 LRIGDETV
+162 LRIGNETV
-170 RYYTRIIDGD
+170 RYYTRIIDSED
-180 GYHTYDKLSFVKDFH
+180 YHTYEKLNFVKDFH
-195 DKTFDKEQARD
+195 DKTFDKEQAKD
-206 LVTYMESNT
+206 LVTYMESNA
-215 RGDNTTLSLVDIHC
+215 RGDNTTLSHVDIHC
-229 SLNQVTWADLNVS
+229 SLKQVTWADLNVT
-242 QITEPQI
+242 QISEPHI
-249 VISEIETQTASIRM
+249 IISEIDTQTASIRM

-268 TIEGTK
+268 TLEVKK

-294 LLDYERTMNQIFDPE
+294 LLDYERSMNQLFDAD
-309 ADVYGSSK
+309 ADVYGSNR

-374 HDIKILNVDETEN
+374 HSIKILNVDETEN
-387 VQFMVYGYMNRGLH
+387 VRFMVYGYMNRGTH
-401 EGSIGVQVCTY
+401 EGSIGVQVCEY

-441 SYINRNEIFYI
+441 SFIDKNGVFYI
-452 YLDGSILAINLRDRS
+452 YLDGSILAVNLMS
-467 CEEIAQNLQQGSF
+467 LTCEEIAGDLQQGSF

-505 MDLNTGDTQEID
+505 MDLNTGETQEIEATD
-517 TSGDNRLLPLGFI
+517 GGRILPLAFI

-546 DFSGSVTFPMNT
+546 DFSGSVTFPMNI
-558 VYIQN
+558 VYIRD
-563 ERGDIIKTY
+563 ERGNILKTY
-572 SREGIYVTDAE
+572 SREGVYVTDVS
-583 VEDNLITLTRVVRQE
+583 VEDNLVTLMRVVRQE
-598 DGSYSSTADDQ
+598 DGNYAATADDQ
-609 IVNNLVEEKGCN
+609 IVNNLVEESGYN
-621 SSEVVVTQTY
+621 SSEVVATQTY
-631 EKIVQLVLKNAMETK
+631 EKIVQLVLKNGLETK

-659 GSRELVVEV
+659 GSRELAIEV
-668 GNPVSRYYVYG
+668 TNPVSRYYVYG

-728 GKQRGEG
+728 GRQRSEG

-760 DRGKTVRQILE
+760 DRGRTVRQILE
-771 ENIKGVTVLDLR
+771 ENISDAVMLDLQ
-783 GVSLDAT
+783 GVSLDAI

-798 PVLVSLEDGSA
+798 PVLVLLEDGSA

-814 FNELNIVVMN
+814 FNELNVVVMN
-824 PETGTVYKMGMSDA
+824 PETGTVYKVGMNDA
-838 AELFRQNGNMFVTY
+838 TNLFRENGNMFVTY
-852 LKEK
+852 LRKR